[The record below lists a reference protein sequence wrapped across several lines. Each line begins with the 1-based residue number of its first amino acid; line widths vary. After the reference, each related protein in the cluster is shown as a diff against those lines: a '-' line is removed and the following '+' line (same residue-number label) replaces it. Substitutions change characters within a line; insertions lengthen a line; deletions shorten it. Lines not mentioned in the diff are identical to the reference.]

1 MLSIDVRSRTVE
13 TDAADARKAQRLYFD
28 PAAQSTWCCKRRIIL
43 KIHSPYF
50 LLSKILL
57 TKIVAYAIQF
67 LPQSRHNFSR
77 LYGFSTL
84 VDNFFTN
91 NMHRQMRRGG
101 VVHGGQR

>member
-1 MLSIDVRSRTVE
+1 VTAANNGLAANMMRLGLNYHFYQCRSTR
-13 TDAADARKAQRLYFD
+13 
-28 PAAQSTWCCKRRIIL
+28 CCEQRIIL

-50 LLSKILL
+50 LLSKISL

-77 LYGFSTL
+77 LCGFSTL
-84 VDNFFTN
+84 ADNFSTN
-91 NMHRQMRRGG
+91 NMHRQTRRGG